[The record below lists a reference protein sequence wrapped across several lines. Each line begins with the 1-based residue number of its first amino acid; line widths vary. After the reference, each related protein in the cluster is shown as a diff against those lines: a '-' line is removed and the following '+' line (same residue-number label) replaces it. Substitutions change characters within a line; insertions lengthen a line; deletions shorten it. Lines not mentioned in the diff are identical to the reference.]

1 MFEALEI
8 GATGM
13 RAQQTQID
21 TIAHNVANVNTA
33 GFRRAVVSFSEVSAA
48 LAGTPSMELLETAR
62 AQLVA
67 RGSGA
72 IAHVSLS
79 GAAGEM
85 RQTSAALDVAIDGA
99 GFLEVVRGDG
109 TPAYTRAGSLKVNAD
124 GMLST
129 ADGSPLA
136 ARIAVPPDATTL
148 RIQTD
153 GRVFAAV
160 DGREDEMEIG
170 EIELV
175 SFANLDGLLAA
186 GDNQY
191 VAAPQAGA
199 PRVGRPGEEGL
210 GTIRQGF
217 LESSNVQLI
226 DELVSLM
233 LAQRAFEMNSKV
245 VQAADQ
251 MMSLTNGLVR

>member
-1 MFEALEI
+1 MYQALEI

-33 GFRRAVVSFSEVSAA
+33 GFRRAVVSFAEVSAA
-48 LAGTPSMELLETAR
+48 LAGTSSADLLQAAR
-62 AQLVA
+62 AQLLARNAGAMANVA
-67 RGSGA
+67 MSA
-72 IAHVSLS
+72 DV
-79 GAAGEM
+79 GEM
-85 RQTSAALDVAIDGA
+85 KPTGAALDVAIDGV
-99 GFLEVVRGDG
+99 GFLEVMRADG
-109 TPAYTRAGSLKVNAD
+109 TPAYTRAGALKVNAD
-124 GMLST
+124 GLLSV

-136 ARIAVPPDATTL
+136 ARIAMPPDATAI
-148 RIQTD
+148 RIDSQ
-153 GRVFAAV
+153 GRVFATTEGA
-160 DGREDEMEIG
+160 EETEIG
-170 EIELV
+170 QIELV

-186 GDNQY
+186 GENQY
-191 VAAPQAGA
+191 VAAPQAGV
-199 PRVGRPGEEGL
+199 PRTGTPGSEGL

-217 LESSNVQLI
+217 LEASNVQLI

-251 MMSLTNGLVR
+251 MMAITNGLVR

>member
-1 MFEALEI
+1 MYQALEI

-33 GFRRAVVSFSEVSAA
+33 GFRRAVVSFAEVSAA
-48 LAGTPSMELLETAR
+48 LAGNPSADLLQAAR
-62 AQLVA
+62 SQLLA
-67 RGSGA
+67 RNAGA
-72 IAHVSLS
+72 MANVSMS
-79 GAAGEM
+79 SDVGEM
-85 RQTSAALDVAIDGA
+85 KQTGVALDVAIDGT
-99 GFLEVVRGDG
+99 GFLEVVRADG
-109 TPAYTRAGSLKVNAD
+109 TPAYTRAGALQVNAE
-124 GMLST
+124 GLLAT

-136 ARIAVPPDATTL
+136 ARIAMPPDATAI
-148 RIQTD
+148 RIAAD

-160 DGREDEMEIG
+160 DDTAEMEVG
-170 EIELV
+170 QLELV
-175 SFANLDGLLAA
+175 SFSNLDGLLAA

-191 VAAPQAGA
+191 VAAPQAGEA
-199 PRVGRPGEEGL
+199 RAGIPGTEGL
-210 GTIRQGF
+210 GTIRQGY

-233 LAQRAFEMNSKV
+233 LAQRAFEMNSKI

-251 MMSLTNGLVR
+251 MMAITNGLVR